1 MRSSSSMKHALILCS
16 GGIDSVT
23 TAYFAQKK
31 KYASHTLM
39 FCAYGQLQEAHERR
53 AVKYHARK
61 LKANYVEIALPAL
74 AHLSHK
80 QRTSPKI
87 HQKKMK
93 DTKHEGKQWF
103 VPARNTLLIVHALAY
118 IESHYQGQDKVDL
131 FLGFKNEGREPFPDA
146 TRDYTKKMQA
156 LIRQASTHKVTL
168 KTPLITK
175 DKEDIIKKGTKLA
188 LNYATTWSCYQPR
201 QNKHCGLCL
210 ACRLRKAGFKWANV
224 ADPTSYAQ

>member
-1 MRSSSSMKHALILCS
+1 MKHALILCS

-23 TAYFAQKK
+23 TAYLAQKK
-31 KYASHTLM
+31 KYASRTFM
-39 FCAYGQLQEAHERR
+39 FCAYGQLQEAHERIS
-53 AVKYHARK
+53 VKYHVRK
-61 LKANYVEIALPAL
+61 FGANYVEL
-74 AHLSHK
+74 HLSTLANLT
-80 QRTSPKI
+80 R
-87 HQKKMK
+87 KKMNEHK
-93 DTKHEGKQWF
+93 KNERTLQNTKQESAQWF
-103 VPARNTLLIVHALAY
+103 VPARNTLLIAHALAY

-131 FLGFKNEGREPFPDA
+131 YLGFKNEGKDPFPDV

-156 LIRQASTHKVTL
+156 LLRQASTHKVTL

-188 LNYATTWSCYQPR
+188 LNYATTWSCYQPI